1 MAANDNL
8 GLGIVWV
15 PPSTNSA
22 DLEWRPGTSTDPELF
37 PVASFDAA
45 TSQKMDGHGRMSPKY
60 TGAPLKVSAPWMAA
74 SATTG
79 SFKLC
84 ASFRY
89 RSPTADVD
97 TAFTYVEQSVT
108 VSAPGTAGF
117 TGLAEI
123 PFTAAQIDGLPAGGS
138 FTLRLRRD
146 VTVGSN
152 MAGDAQVNLGE
163 VMVLET

>member
-74 SATTG
+74 GRRQLYPA
-79 SFKLC
+79 
-84 ASFRY
+84 
-89 RSPTADVD
+89 P
-97 TAFTYVEQSVT
+97 
-108 VSAPGTAGF
+108 APGR
-117 TGLAEI
+117 
-123 PFTAAQIDGLPAGGS
+123 DG
-138 FTLRLRRD
+138 RLQHGRRRP
-146 VTVGSN
+146 GQSGRSHG
-152 MAGDAQVNLGE
+152 AGDLNGRLAVQRP
-163 VMVLET
+163 